1 MGGLSL
7 AGPHI
12 ARVLLVAVGLEV
24 GRGNVL
30 AASEIVVRRP
40 TIVAVLRIRCVLTRS
55 RASILRRAQASICAR
70 SPVSSEWRNNP
81 TLLNSWWMG
90 TSACSGLWGVAS
102 SCSTVASTAGS
113 TEQLRGGA
121 ASSARSLPCSQ
132 QDTTLLLLHLRQYGC
147 LRSLSRVARNVC
159 DA

>member
-12 ARVLLVAVGLEV
+12 ARVLLVVVGLEV

-55 RASILRRAQASICAR
+55 RASILRRAQASIFAR
-70 SPVSSEWRNNP
+70 SPVPSEWRNTP
-81 TLLNSWWMG
+81 TFLSHCWMG
-90 TSACSGLWGVAS
+90 TSACSGLYGVLTSVSRSA
-102 SCSTVASTAGS
+102 C
-113 TEQLRGGA
+113 A
-121 ASSARSLPCSQ
+121 A
-132 QDTTLLLLHLRQYGC
+132 
-147 LRSLSRVARNVC
+147 
-159 DA
+159 